1 MLDSIYEITRR
12 NPAYHFGW
20 GIKFYMTGLR
30 ALFRHPSL
38 LVISVAPI
46 GATILLLVGL
56 AFGLAWAAGEMA
68 QVFNSIALRTTLRVI
83 IFLLALIGGYFL
95 YLPLARILLA
105 PFSEALS
112 RRAYALH
119 RGERLVGH
127 GGSWFG
133 SMIEGAKL
141 VGFQLVLVIAAIAI
155 GIIFPP
161 IALPIGSLLAILACS
176 LDFYDIPL
184 SVRQRTLREK
194 LGLIG
199 RHGPLTLGFGTA
211 AWLTMF
217 VPGIN
222 ILLLPAGVIGATI
235 LISEIDP
242 PVRPIT

>member
-12 NPAYHFGW
+12 NPAYHFWW
-20 GIKFYMTGLR
+20 GIRFYVTGLR
-30 ALFRHPSL
+30 ALFRYPSL
-38 LVISVAPI
+38 LAISVVPI
-46 GATILLLVGL
+46 GATIVLLIGL
-56 AFGLAWAAGEMA
+56 AFGLAWAAGEMT
-68 QVFNSIALRTTLRVI
+68 QVFNSVALRTTLRVI

-141 VGFQLVLVIAAIAI
+141 VGFQLVLVIAAIGI

-184 SVRQRTLREK
+184 GQAADITGETRSDWTPWSTHARLWNRCLADDVCPRDK
-194 LGLIG
+194 HPAAAGG
-199 RHGPLTLGFGTA
+199 RDRCDH
-211 AWLTMF
+211 
-217 VPGIN
+217 IN
-222 ILLLPAGVIGATI
+222 FR
-235 LISEIDP
+235 D
-242 PVRPIT
+242 

>member
-20 GIKFYMTGLR
+20 GIKFYVTGLR
-30 ALFRHPSL
+30 ALFRYPSL
-38 LVISVAPI
+38 LTISLVPI
-46 GATILLLVGL
+46 GATIVLLIGL
-56 AFGLAWAAGEMA
+56 AFGLAWAVGEVA
-68 QVFNSIALRTTLRVI
+68 QVFNSVALRTTLRAIVL
-83 IFLLALIGGYFL
+83 LLALIGGYFL

-105 PFSEALS
+105 PFSEVLS
-112 RRAYALH
+112 RRAHELH
-119 RGERLVGH
+119 RGERLVGR

-141 VGFQLVLVIAAIAI
+141 IGFQLVLVIAAIGI

-161 IALPIGSLLAILACS
+161 IGLPIGSLLAILACS

-184 SVRQRTLREK
+184 SVRQQTLREK
-194 LGLIG
+194 LRLIG
-199 RHGPLTLGFGTA
+199 RHAPLTLGFGTA

-242 PVRPIT
+242 PIRPIT